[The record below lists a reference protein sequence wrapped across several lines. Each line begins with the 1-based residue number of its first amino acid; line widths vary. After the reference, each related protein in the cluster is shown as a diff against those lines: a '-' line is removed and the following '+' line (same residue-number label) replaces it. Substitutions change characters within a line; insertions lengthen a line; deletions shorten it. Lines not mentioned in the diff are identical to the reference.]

1 MLPIILNE
9 NQIQELIEYYKSK
22 ENIEINLSEEE
33 ISFGNKRIKF
43 NIDPFKK
50 KCLLNGLDDIALSL
64 EKSDKI
70 SLFEDKIKKNKPW
83 IN

>member
-1 MLPIILNE
+1 MLPITLNE
-9 NQIQELIEYYKSK
+9 NQIQELTEYSKRK

-33 ISFGNKRIKF
+33 IIFGNKRIKF
-43 NIDPFKK
+43 DIDPFKK

-70 SLFEDKIKKNKPW
+70 SSYEDKIKKNKPW